1 MKTNELYTVY
11 MSVPE
16 SAGRNVYNDNI
27 IEVFV
32 DKRDAEKLADDI
44 RVLVANN
51 WKIDSKSNLNDLVMR
66 SVEVI
71 TLEEALSKYVID
83 LDFYD

>member
-16 SAGRNVYNDNI
+16 SAGRNVYDDNI

-32 DKRDAEKLADDI
+32 DKRDAEKLAYDI